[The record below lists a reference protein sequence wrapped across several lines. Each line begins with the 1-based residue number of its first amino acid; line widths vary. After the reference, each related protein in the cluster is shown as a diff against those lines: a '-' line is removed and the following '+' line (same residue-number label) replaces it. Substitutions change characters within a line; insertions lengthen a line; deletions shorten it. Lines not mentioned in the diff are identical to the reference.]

1 MISIFFTIKG
11 YVYIFSVIARLKVI
25 SLFFIGLMGLAAKQ
39 FAAKHN
45 DAVCSVFLH
54 LGMNNVIRFSA
65 RSHAIEMVFIET
77 GHAGGL
83 TRSFMLKSFFIL

>member
-1 MISIFFTIKG
+1 
-11 YVYIFSVIARLKVI
+11 
-25 SLFFIGLMGLAAKQ
+25 MGLAAKQ

-77 GHAGGL
+77 GHAGGS
-83 TRSFMLKSFFIL
+83 TRSFMLKSFFKNYESQIRFHLRSLSVPIYISITGERA